1 MTGVLLLADARFPA
15 GGHANSA
22 GIESAVRCGD
32 VHDTESLE
40 RYLAGR
46 LATSGV
52 VDAAFAARACAATQ
66 ILWQDNWPN
75 RPPVLPQSG
84 GPDSV
89 AGQLAE
95 SRTCPATESSA
106 LRLAGLDAEYEA
118 RVASPRMRLVSRQL
132 GRQLARA
139 ARGVWPHP
147 ALDHP
152 YHQPIVLGIACAA
165 AGGTPDDA
173 AKLAVHHL
181 AGAITTA
188 AVRMLGLD
196 PLSVAAVQARATTSF
211 AYDPTWATC
220 DPADLPALTG
230 TLAEI
235 LAEDHGRW
243 DARLFVA

>member
-1 MTGVLLLADARFPA
+1 MTGVFLLADGRFPA

-22 GIESAVRCGD
+22 GTESAVTCGD
-32 VHDTESLE
+32 VHDAESLA

-46 LATSGV
+46 LSTSGV
-52 VDAAFAARACAATQ
+52 VDAAFAAQACAATQ
-66 ILWQDNWPN
+66 TPWQDN
-75 RPPVLPQSG
+75 
-84 GPDSV
+84 
-89 AGQLAE
+89 
-95 SRTCPATESSA
+95 ESSA
-106 LRLAGLDAEYEA
+106 LRLGELDAEYEA

-132 GRQLARA
+132 GRQMARA
-139 ARGVWPHP
+139 ARAAWPHP

-152 YHQPIVLGIACAA
+152 YHQALVLGIACAA
-165 AGGTPDDA
+165 AGGTPEDA
-173 AKLAVHHL
+173 AELAVHHL
-181 AGAITTA
+181 AGAIGTA

-196 PLSVAAVQARATTSF
+196 PFTVAAVQARASPSY
-211 AYDPTWATC
+211 AYHPTWATC